1 VAARHPAARD
11 NARPDRSRLTHTPTA
26 TTMNDRLRALV
37 EKVWHY
43 HQLNHQL
50 SKADAIL
57 VLCSHDKAVAET
69 GACLYLEGW
78 APLLIFSGGFGSITQ
93 HLWQEPE
100 ADQFAEI
107 AVGIGVPRRDIL
119 IENRSTNTGENV
131 LFTKQLLAERQLEPG
146 KFIVVQKPYMERRSY
161 ATFRKV
167 WPDKEVLVTSPRV
180 SLEEYLGKYSNHALS
195 TDDVISIMV
204 GDLQRIKLYPA
215 KGFQIHQDI
224 PDDVWEA
231 YGELVDMG
239 YDTRLV

>member
-1 VAARHPAARD
+1 
-11 NARPDRSRLTHTPTA
+11 
-26 TTMNDRLRALV
+26 MNNRLRTLV

-50 SKADAIL
+50 SRADAIL

-69 GACLYLEGW
+69 GARLYLEGW
-78 APLLIFSGGFGSITQ
+78 APLLIFSGGLGSITR

-100 ADQFAEI
+100 ADLFAEI
-107 AVGIGVPRRDIL
+107 AVRMGVPRQDIL

-131 LFTKQLLAERQLEPG
+131 LFTKQLLAERQLDPG
-146 KFIVVQKPYMERRSY
+146 KFIIVQKPYMERRSY

-180 SLEEYLGKYSNHALS
+180 SLDEYLGKYSNDALS

-204 GDLQRIKLYPA
+204 GDLQRIKLYPT

-224 PDDVWEA
+224 PDDVWKA
-231 YGELVDMG
+231 YDELVEMG
-239 YDTRLV
+239 YDARLITA